1 MHDAAERSENVSDGN
16 ADMNANRK
24 SDGPI
29 VSVKRANKAG
39 IPVAEFVEERESPK
53 RSSARSKVASDTVL
67 ESAILNL
74 GEHSR
79 LVAMA
84 TS

>member
-1 MHDAAERSENVSDGN
+1 
-16 ADMNANRK
+16 MNANRK
-24 SDGPI
+24 SDGSI
-29 VSVKRANKAG
+29 VQAKRANKAETSA
-39 IPVAEFVEERESPK
+39 AEFVEERESPK
-53 RSSARSKVASDTVL
+53 RSSARSKVAPDTVP